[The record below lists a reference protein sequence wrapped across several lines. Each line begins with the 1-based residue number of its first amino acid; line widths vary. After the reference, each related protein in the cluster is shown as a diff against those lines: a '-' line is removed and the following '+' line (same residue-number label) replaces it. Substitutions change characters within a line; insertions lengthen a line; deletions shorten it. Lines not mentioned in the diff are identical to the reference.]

1 MAFVGEAFLSAS
13 IQKLVD
19 MLACPDLRKF
29 AREEQVHAELKK
41 WEGILLKIHA
51 VLHDAEE
58 KQMTNRFVQ
67 IWLAELRDLAYDV
80 EDILD
85 DFATEAL
92 RRKLITDDPQPS
104 TSTVRSII
112 SSLSSR
118 FNPNALVYNLN
129 MGSKLEEITARL
141 HEISTQKGDLDLRE
155 NVEERSNR
163 KRKRVPETTS
173 LVVES
178 RVYGRETDKEAILEV
193 LLRDESIHDNEVC
206 VIPIVGM
213 GGVGKTTLA
222 QLAYHDDRVKNHFD
236 LRAWVCVSD
245 DFDVLRITKT
255 LLQSIAS
262 YAREIND
269 LNLLQVKLKEKLS
282 GKKFLLVLD
291 DVWNENYDKWDR
303 LCTPLRAGGP
313 GSKVIITTRN
323 MGVAS
328 LTRTVS
334 PYPLQELS
342 NDDCRAVFAQH
353 ALGARNFE
361 AHPHVKIIGEEMV
374 NRCRG
379 LPLVAKALGGILR
392 NELNHEAWDD
402 ILKSKIWD
410 LPEEKSGVLPALK
423 LSYHHLPSHLKQ
435 CFAYCAIFPKGYEFK
450 KDELILLWMGEGFLQ
465 TKGKKRMEDLGSKY
479 FSELL
484 SRSFFQQSSD
494 VMPRFMMHDLIHDLA
509 QSIAGNVSFNLE
521 DKLENNENIF
531 QKARHLSFIR
541 QANEIF
547 KKFEVVDKGKY
558 LRTFLALPISVSF
571 MKSLS
576 FITTKV
582 THDLL
587 MEMKCLRVLSLS
599 VGNLINLRHLDI
611 AGTSQLEE
619 MPPRMGCLTNLQT
632 LSKFIVGKGNGSSIQ
647 ELKHLL
653 DLQGEL
659 SIQGLHN
666 VRNTRDAVDACLK
679 NKCHIEELTMGWSGD
694 FDDSRNELNEML
706 VLELLQPQ
714 RNLKKLT
721 VEFYGGPKF
730 PSWIGNPSFSKMES
744 LTLKNCGKC
753 TSLPCL
759 GRLSLLKALR
769 IQGMC
774 KVKTIGDEFFGE
786 VSLFKPFPCL
796 ESLRFED
803 MPEWEDWCF
812 SDMVEE
818 CEGLFSCLRELRIRE
833 CPKLT
838 GSLPNCLPSLA
849 ELEIFECP
857 KLKAALPRLAYV
869 CSLNVVECNEV
880 VLRNGVDLSSLTT
893 LNIQRISRLTCLR
906 EGFTQLL
913 AALQKLVIRGCGEM
927 TSLWENRFGLEC
939 LRGLES
945 IDIWQCH
952 GLESLEEQRLPC
964 NLKHLKIENC
974 ANLQRLPNGLQS
986 LTCLEELSLQSCPKL
1001 ESFPEMGL
1009 PPMLRSLVLQK
1020 CNTLKLLPHNYNSGF
1035 LEYLEIEHC
1044 PCLISFPEGEL
1055 PASLKQLKIKDCANL
1070 QTLPEGMMHH
1080 NSMVSNNSCC
1090 LEVLEIRKCSSLPSL
1105 PTGELPS
1112 TLKRLEIW
1120 DCRQFQPISEKMLH
1134 SNTALEHLSISNYP
1148 NMKILPGFLHS
1159 LTYLYMYGCQGLVSF
1174 PERGLPTPNLR
1185 DLYINNCENLKS
1197 LPHQMQNLLSLQEL
1211 NIRNCQGLESF
1222 PECGL
1227 APNLTSLSIR
1237 DCVNLKVPLSEWG
1250 LHRLTSLSSLYISG
1264 VCPSLASLSDDDC
1277 LLPSTLSKLFI
1288 SKLDSLACLALKNL
1302 SSLERISIYRCPKLR
1317 SIGLPETLSRLEI
1330 RDC

>member
-29 AREEQVHAELKK
+29 AREEQ
-41 WEGILLKIHA
+41 
-51 VLHDAEE
+51 E

-92 RRKLITDDPQPS
+92 RRKLIIDDPQPS

-141 HEISTQKGDLDLRE
+141 HEISTQK
-155 NVEERSNR
+155 VQQEE
-163 KRKRVPETTS
+163 KRVPETTS

-193 LLRDESIHDNEVC
+193 LLRDELVHDNEVC

-361 AHPHVKIIGEEMV
+361 AHPHVKVIGEEMV

-392 NELNHEAWDD
+392 NELNHVAWDD

-465 TKGKKRMEDLGSKY
+465 QTKGKKRMEDLGSKY

-494 VMPRFMMHDLIHDLA
+494 IMPRFMMHDLIHDLA
-509 QSIAGNVSFNLE
+509 QSIAGNVCFNLE

-599 VGNLINLRHLDI
+599 GYKMSELPSSIDNLSHLRYLNLYRSSIKRLPNSVGHLYNLQTLILRDCWSLTEMPVGMGNLINLRHLDI

-666 VRNTRDAVDACLK
+666 LRNTRDAVDACLK

-786 VSLFKPFPCL
+786 VSLFQPFPCL

-803 MPEWEDWCF
+803 MPEWEDWSF

-838 GSLPNCLPSLA
+838 GTLPSCLPSLA

-906 EGFTQLL
+906 EGFTQLYL
-913 AALQKLVIRGCGEM
+913 AVPWTCI
-927 TSLWENRFGLEC
+927 
-939 LRGLES
+939 
-945 IDIWQCH
+945 
-952 GLESLEEQRLPC
+952 LEEQRLPC

-1001 ESFPEMGL
+1001 ESLPETGL

-1020 CNTLKLLPHNYNSGF
+1020 CKSLKLLPHNYNSGF
-1035 LEYLEIEHC
+1035 LEYLEIERC

-1055 PASLKQLKIKDCANL
+1055 PASLKQLKIRDCANL

-1080 NSMVSNNSCC
+1080 NSMVTTYSCC
-1090 LEVLEIRKCSSLPSL
+1090 L
-1105 PTGELPS
+1105 ELPS

-1120 DCRQFQPISEKMLH
+1120 DCRQFQPISEQMLH

-1159 LTYLYMYGCQGLVSF
+1159 LTYLYIYGCQGLVSF

-1197 LPHQMQNLLSLQEL
+1197 LPHQMQNLSSLQEL

-1277 LLPSTLSKLFI
+1277 LLPTTLSKLFI

>member
-1 MAFVGEAFLSAS
+1 M
-13 IQKLVD
+13 
-19 MLACPDLRKF
+19 P
-29 AREEQVHAELKK
+29 
-41 WEGILLKIHA
+41 
-51 VLHDAEE
+51 
-58 KQMTNRFVQ
+58 
-67 IWLAELRDLAYDV
+67 
-80 EDILD
+80 
-85 DFATEAL
+85 
-92 RRKLITDDPQPS
+92 
-104 TSTVRSII
+104 
-112 SSLSSR
+112 
-118 FNPNALVYNLN
+118 
-129 MGSKLEEITARL
+129 
-141 HEISTQKGDLDLRE
+141 
-155 NVEERSNR
+155 
-163 KRKRVPETTS
+163 
-173 LVVES
+173 
-178 RVYGRETDKEAILEV
+178 
-193 LLRDESIHDNEVC
+193 
-206 VIPIVGM
+206 VGM
-213 GGVGKTTLA
+213 
-222 QLAYHDDRVKNHFD
+222 
-236 LRAWVCVSD
+236 
-245 DFDVLRITKT
+245 
-255 LLQSIAS
+255 
-262 YAREIND
+262 
-269 LNLLQVKLKEKLS
+269 
-282 GKKFLLVLD
+282 
-291 DVWNENYDKWDR
+291 
-303 LCTPLRAGGP
+303 
-313 GSKVIITTRN
+313 
-323 MGVAS
+323 
-328 LTRTVS
+328 
-334 PYPLQELS
+334 
-342 NDDCRAVFAQH
+342 
-353 ALGARNFE
+353 
-361 AHPHVKIIGEEMV
+361 
-374 NRCRG
+374 
-379 LPLVAKALGGILR
+379 
-392 NELNHEAWDD
+392 
-402 ILKSKIWD
+402 
-410 LPEEKSGVLPALK
+410 
-423 LSYHHLPSHLKQ
+423 
-435 CFAYCAIFPKGYEFK
+435 
-450 KDELILLWMGEGFLQ
+450 
-465 TKGKKRMEDLGSKY
+465 
-479 FSELL
+479 
-484 SRSFFQQSSD
+484 
-494 VMPRFMMHDLIHDLA
+494 
-509 QSIAGNVSFNLE
+509 
-521 DKLENNENIF
+521 
-531 QKARHLSFIR
+531 
-541 QANEIF
+541 
-547 KKFEVVDKGKY
+547 
-558 LRTFLALPISVSF
+558 
-571 MKSLS
+571 
-576 FITTKV
+576 
-582 THDLL
+582 
-587 MEMKCLRVLSLS
+587 
-599 VGNLINLRHLDI
+599 GNLINLRHLDI

-619 MPPRMGCLTNLQT
+619 MPPRMGSLTNLQT
-632 LSKFIVGKGNGSSIQ
+632 LSKFMVGKGNGSSIQ

-666 VRNTRDAVDACLK
+666 VRNTRDAMDACLK

-721 VEFYGGPKF
+721 VEFYGGPKV

-786 VSLFKPFPCL
+786 VSLFQPFPCL
-796 ESLRFED
+796 KSLRFED

-857 KLKAALPRLAYV
+857 KLKAALPRLAYI
-869 CSLNVVECNEV
+869 N
-880 VLRNGVDLSSLTT
+880 LSK
-893 LNIQRISRLTCLR
+893 

-913 AALQKLVIRGCGEM
+913 AALQKL
-927 TSLWENRFGLEC
+927 
-939 LRGLES
+939 
-945 IDIWQCH
+945 CH
-952 GLESLEEQRLPC
+952 GLVSLEEQRLPC

-974 ANLQRLPNGLQS
+974 ANLQRLPNGLQR

-1148 NMKILPGFLHS
+1148 NMKILPGLLHS
-1159 LTYLYMYGCQGLVSF
+1159 LTYLYIYGCQGLVSF

-1237 DCVNLKVPLSEWG
+1237 DCVNLKVPLSEWASTG
-1250 LHRLTSLSSLYISG
+1250 SLLFHHCTFPVSRKPFNDSLV
-1264 VCPSLASLSDDDC
+1264 VCIVFFP
-1277 LLPSTLSKLFI
+1277 PSTRKKRMMKVVSAYQDLF
-1288 SKLDSLACLALKNL
+1288 SEGPVAF
-1302 SSLERISIYRCPKLR
+1302 SSAF
-1317 SIGLPETLSRLEI
+1317 TQQF
-1330 RDC
+1330 D

>member
-1 MAFVGEAFLSAS
+1 
-13 IQKLVD
+13 
-19 MLACPDLRKF
+19 
-29 AREEQVHAELKK
+29 
-41 WEGILLKIHA
+41 
-51 VLHDAEE
+51 
-58 KQMTNRFVQ
+58 
-67 IWLAELRDLAYDV
+67 
-80 EDILD
+80 
-85 DFATEAL
+85 
-92 RRKLITDDPQPS
+92 
-104 TSTVRSII
+104 
-112 SSLSSR
+112 
-118 FNPNALVYNLN
+118 
-129 MGSKLEEITARL
+129 
-141 HEISTQKGDLDLRE
+141 
-155 NVEERSNR
+155 
-163 KRKRVPETTS
+163 
-173 LVVES
+173 
-178 RVYGRETDKEAILEV
+178 
-193 LLRDESIHDNEVC
+193 
-206 VIPIVGM
+206 
-213 GGVGKTTLA
+213 
-222 QLAYHDDRVKNHFD
+222 
-236 LRAWVCVSD
+236 
-245 DFDVLRITKT
+245 
-255 LLQSIAS
+255 
-262 YAREIND
+262 
-269 LNLLQVKLKEKLS
+269 
-282 GKKFLLVLD
+282 
-291 DVWNENYDKWDR
+291 
-303 LCTPLRAGGP
+303 
-313 GSKVIITTRN
+313 
-323 MGVAS
+323 
-328 LTRTVS
+328 
-334 PYPLQELS
+334 
-342 NDDCRAVFAQH
+342 
-353 ALGARNFE
+353 
-361 AHPHVKIIGEEMV
+361 
-374 NRCRG
+374 
-379 LPLVAKALGGILR
+379 
-392 NELNHEAWDD
+392 
-402 ILKSKIWD
+402 
-410 LPEEKSGVLPALK
+410 
-423 LSYHHLPSHLKQ
+423 
-435 CFAYCAIFPKGYEFK
+435 
-450 KDELILLWMGEGFLQ
+450 
-465 TKGKKRMEDLGSKY
+465 
-479 FSELL
+479 
-484 SRSFFQQSSD
+484 
-494 VMPRFMMHDLIHDLA
+494 
-509 QSIAGNVSFNLE
+509 
-521 DKLENNENIF
+521 
-531 QKARHLSFIR
+531 
-541 QANEIF
+541 
-547 KKFEVVDKGKY
+547 
-558 LRTFLALPISVSF
+558 
-571 MKSLS
+571 
-576 FITTKV
+576 
-582 THDLL
+582 
-587 MEMKCLRVLSLS
+587 MKCL
-599 VGNLINLRHLDI
+599 
-611 AGTSQLEE
+611 
-619 MPPRMGCLTNLQT
+619 C
-632 LSKFIVGKGNGSSIQ
+632 SSCY
-647 ELKHLL
+647 K
-653 DLQGEL
+653 
-659 SIQGLHN
+659 
-666 VRNTRDAVDACLK
+666 
-679 NKCHIEELTMGWSGD
+679 
-694 FDDSRNELNEML
+694 
-706 VLELLQPQ
+706 PQ

-721 VEFYGGPKF
+721 VEFYGGPKV

-786 VSLFKPFPCL
+786 VSLFQPFPCL
-796 ESLRFED
+796 KSLRFED

-952 GLESLEEQRLPC
+952 GLVSLEEQRLPC

-974 ANLQRLPNGLQS
+974 ANLQRLPNGLQR

-1080 NSMVSNNSCC
+1080 NSMVSKT
-1090 LEVLEIRKCSSLPSL
+1090 LVVLKSWRSEKCSSLPSL

-1148 NMKILPGFLHS
+1148 NMKILPGLLHS
-1159 LTYLYMYGCQGLVSF
+1159 LTTF
-1174 PERGLPTPNLR
+1174 
-1185 DLYINNCENLKS
+1185 
-1197 LPHQMQNLLSLQEL
+1197 LSLQEL

-1227 APNLTSLSIR
+1227 APNLTLLSIR

-1277 LLPSTLSKLFI
+1277 LLPTTLSKLFI
-1288 SKLDSLACLALKNL
+1288 SKLDSLVCLALKNL
-1302 SSLERISIYRCPKLR
+1302 SSLEGYPSTDALSSDQGSR
-1317 SIGLPETLSRLEI
+1317 SMTHLSFALCFSLLQQGRKKRMMKVVSAYQDLFFWFLLLYTSMNIVYDLFYYTPQAVVAEGTVAFSSAFTQQF
-1330 RDC
+1330 D

>member
-1 MAFVGEAFLSAS
+1 
-13 IQKLVD
+13 
-19 MLACPDLRKF
+19 MLWC
-29 AREEQVHAELKK
+29 
-41 WEGILLKIHA
+41 
-51 VLHDAEE
+51 
-58 KQMTNRFVQ
+58 N
-67 IWLAELRDLAYDV
+67 
-80 EDILD
+80 
-85 DFATEAL
+85 
-92 RRKLITDDPQPS
+92 
-104 TSTVRSII
+104 
-112 SSLSSR
+112 
-118 FNPNALVYNLN
+118 NLN
-129 MGSKLEEITARL
+129 MGSKIEEITARL
-141 HEISTQKGDLDLRE
+141 HEISTQKGDLELRE
-155 NVEERSNR
+155 NVE
-163 KRKRVPETTS
+163 
-173 LVVES
+173 
-178 RVYGRETDKEAILEV
+178 GRETDKEAILEV
-193 LLRDESIHDNEVC
+193 LLRDELVHDNEVC

-222 QLAYHDDRVKNHFD
+222 QLAYHDDR
-236 LRAWVCVSD
+236 
-245 DFDVLRITKT
+245 
-255 LLQSIAS
+255 SIAS

-313 GSKVIITTRN
+313 AVSCVRAACIGSK
-323 MGVAS
+323 
-328 LTRTVS
+328 
-334 PYPLQELS
+334 
-342 NDDCRAVFAQH
+342 
-353 ALGARNFE
+353 NFE
-361 AHPHVKIIGEEMV
+361 AHPHVKVIGEEMV

-465 TKGKKRMEDLGSKY
+465 QTKGKKRMEDLGSKY

-494 VMPRFMMHDLIHDLA
+494 IMPRFMMHDLIHDLA
-509 QSIAGNVSFNLE
+509 QSIAGNVCFNLE

-547 KKFEVVDKGKY
+547 KKFEVVDKGKD
-558 LRTFLALPISVSF
+558 
-571 MKSLS
+571 KS
-576 FITTKV
+576 IRR
-582 THDLL
+582 D
-587 MEMKCLRVLSLS
+587 
-599 VGNLINLRHLDI
+599 
-611 AGTSQLEE
+611 A
-619 MPPRMGCLTNLQT
+619 PRMGSLTNLQT
-632 LSKFIVGKGNGSSIQ
+632 LSKFIWG
-647 ELKHLL
+647 
-653 DLQGEL
+653 
-659 SIQGLHN
+659 
-666 VRNTRDAVDACLK
+666 K

-721 VEFYGGPKF
+721 
-730 PSWIGNPSFSKMES
+730 
-744 LTLKNCGKC
+744 
-753 TSLPCL
+753 
-759 GRLSLLKALR
+759 
-769 IQGMC
+769 
-774 KVKTIGDEFFGE
+774 
-786 VSLFKPFPCL
+786 PFPCL

-857 KLKAALPRLAYV
+857 KLKAALPRLAY
-869 CSLNVVECNEV
+869 
-880 VLRNGVDLSSLTT
+880 
-893 LNIQRISRLTCLR
+893 RISRLTCLR

-952 GLESLEEQRLPC
+952 GLVSLEEQRLPC

-1020 CNTLKLLPHNYNSGF
+1020 CNTLN
-1035 LEYLEIEHC
+1035 
-1044 PCLISFPEGEL
+1044 FPEGEL

-1159 LTYLYMYGCQGLVSF
+1159 LTYLYIYGCQGLVSF

-1237 DCVNLKVPLSEWG
+1237 DV
-1250 LHRLTSLSSLYISG
+1250 
-1264 VCPSLASLSDDDC
+1264 
-1277 LLPSTLSKLFI
+1277 
-1288 SKLDSLACLALKNL
+1288 
-1302 SSLERISIYRCPKLR
+1302 
-1317 SIGLPETLSRLEI
+1317 
-1330 RDC
+1330 